1 MTQLSLSPQQQVK
14 LAEALEVALLA
25 EEKASQMSELATE
38 IANKYQQC
46 LYESVQSAS
55 KSNSDDRT

>member
-1 MTQLSLSPQQQVK
+1 MNSNLSPQQQAK

-38 IANKYQQC
+38 IANKYQQR
-46 LYESVQSAS
+46 LYESVQSVS
-55 KSNSDDRT
+55 KPSN

>member
-1 MTQLSLSPQQQVK
+1 MTQLSLSPQQQAK

-38 IANKYQQC
+38 IANKYQQR

-55 KSNSDDRT
+55 KPSN

>member
-1 MTQLSLSPQQQVK
+1 MTQLSLSPQQQAK

-38 IANKYQQC
+38 IANKYQQR
-46 LYESVQSAS
+46 LYQSLKSAS
-55 KSNSDDRT
+55 KPSN